1 MVRADGGT
9 AMANW
14 CGRVAALAA
23 AMALTGLATV
33 QAAGPPVQFA
43 THRALYDLVLDPNKT
58 GMKVDAARGRIAY
71 EMTGGE
77 CVGWTVTLRQVTEL
91 DNGEGKRTLS
101 DLRSVTW
108 ESFDAKSYRFKT
120 QNYLDQELREE
131 ADGTADRATDGFA
144 VRLSKPKRE
153 RVRLPGKILLPT
165 EHIAK
170 LLVAAAA
177 GERVFEAKVFDGSPD
192 GRKVYD
198 TLTVIGQA
206 ITGDK
211 DLEPAARRPELAN
224 MKRYPVTISYF
235 EAGTGERTPIYTLG
249 FEVYENGV
257 SRALRLDYGS
267 FAMRGEMTS
276 LEFLTPTPCKR

>member
-1 MVRADGGT
+1 MS
-9 AMANW
+9 NW
-14 CGRVAALAA
+14 SGRLAAAVVAALA
-23 AMALTGLATV
+23 GLG
-33 QAAGPPVQFA
+33 QAYSASPPVPFA
-43 THRALYDLVLDPNKT
+43 THRALYDLVLDPNKS
-58 GMKVDAARGRIAY
+58 GMKVEAARGRIAY
-71 EMTGGE
+71 EMTGGD
-77 CVGWTVTLRQVTEL
+77 CIGWTVTLRQVTEL

-108 ESFDAKSYRFKT
+108 EAADAKSYRFKT
-120 QNYLDQELREE
+120 QNYLDQELRDE
-131 ADGTADRATDGFA
+131 ADGTADRAADGFA

-170 LLVAAAA
+170 LLIAAAA
-177 GERVFEAKVFDGSPD
+177 GERVVEAKVFDGSPD

-198 TLTVIGQA
+198 TLSVIGPA
-206 ITGDK
+206 VSGDK
-211 DLEPAARRPELAN
+211 DLEPAARRPELAAL
-224 MKRYPVTISYF
+224 KRYPVTISYF

-276 LEFLTPTPCKR
+276 LEFLAPTPCKR